1 MIIFGPVAEAARGG
15 RGNPF
20 FDLSVGFFV
29 LAITWIGYMK
39 KTQTKKVNLSVA
51 VAISAICGVFIYLG
65 ITELLR

>member
-15 RGNPF
+15 NSNPL

-39 KTQTKKVNLSVA
+39 KAPNKKITIRIA
-51 VAISAICGVFIYLG
+51 IAISAICGVFIYFG
-65 ITELLR
+65 IVELLK